1 MSVQFL
7 GALRVWYRIFL
18 ASANNYSRHNSP
30 TSPYHTHS
38 KLMMRPVKVYEHPEF
53 KAEPEDITLLS
64 TICFVLALLS
74 VAAIFILGVTCLV
87 FWDDCGTCELH

>member
-1 MSVQFL
+1 
-7 GALRVWYRIFL
+7 
-18 ASANNYSRHNSP
+18 
-30 TSPYHTHS
+30 
-38 KLMMRPVKVYEHPEF
+38 MRPVKVYEHPEF

-87 FWDDCGTCELH
+87 FWDDCGTSYHMYGSRPRVLTVRQLLQA